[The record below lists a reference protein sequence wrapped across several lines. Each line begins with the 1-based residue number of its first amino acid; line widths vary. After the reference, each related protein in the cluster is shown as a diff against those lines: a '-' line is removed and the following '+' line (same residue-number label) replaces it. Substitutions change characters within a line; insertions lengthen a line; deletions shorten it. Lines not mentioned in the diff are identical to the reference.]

1 MRNSIIKNIKKILF
15 ISLFLGIFY
24 VLNFKFYI
32 PKASAQSFSL
42 GIYPP
47 IIQIN
52 ANPPIS
58 IKAPL
63 QVKNFSN
70 QTLKLNIQIKPFAP
84 STKNNGDIDI
94 LWNTPITGAD
104 NNITNNFEILDEQGN
119 HITQITLAPKQTKK
133 MFLHISLPPNEPPSD
148 YYFTLI
154 FISNSISNNQN
165 TSTALQGGIG
175 VNVLLS
181 IGPTSKIPQGSL
193 EKFFAPLIIGDGPV
207 SIKILVNNPNSF
219 FITPHGNLVIYNMFD
234 QIVGKINLL
243 PVNIL
248 ENSQR
253 YIPDN
258 KSGYLDKAVWN
269 EKALFGIYR
278 IKLSLLLTPNGPL
291 FEKNIYFIALPINI
305 ILGIIIFCFLL
316 AITILGIRE
325 KLKKNKI
332 NMSF

>member
-1 MRNSIIKNIKKILF
+1 MKKILF
-15 ISLFLGIFY
+15 TIFIFLTISLIFL
-24 VLNFKFYI
+24 
-32 PKASAQSFSL
+32 KANVTNSFAQSFNL
-42 GIYPP
+42 GVYPP

-58 IKAPL
+58 IRAPF
-63 QVKNFSN
+63 QVQNFSD
-70 QTLKLNIQIKPFAP
+70 QTLKLNVQIHPFSP

-104 NNITNNFEILDEQGN
+104 NNIENKFQILDDQGN
-119 HITQITLAPKQTKK
+119 YITQITLAPKQTKK
-133 MFLHISLPPNEPPSD
+133 MFLHVVLPPNEPPSD

-154 FISNSISNNQN
+154 FISNSIATNQN
-165 TSTALQGGIG
+165 TSSTLQGGIG
-175 VNVLLS
+175 INVLLS
-181 IGPTSKIPQGSL
+181 IGPYSKIPQGSL
-193 EKFFAPLIIGDGPV
+193 EKFSAPLIVGSGPIPV
-207 SIKILVNNPNSF
+207 KILVNNPNSF
-219 FITPHGNLVIYNMFD
+219 FITPHGNLVIYNMFN
-234 QIVGKINLL
+234 QIVGKVNLL

-248 ENSQR
+248 ANNQR

-258 KSGYLDKAVWN
+258 KSGFLNQAVWN

-291 FEKNIYFIALPINI
+291 FEKNIYFLALPLNI

-316 AITILGIRE
+316 TITILGIRE

-332 NMSF
+332 SLDK